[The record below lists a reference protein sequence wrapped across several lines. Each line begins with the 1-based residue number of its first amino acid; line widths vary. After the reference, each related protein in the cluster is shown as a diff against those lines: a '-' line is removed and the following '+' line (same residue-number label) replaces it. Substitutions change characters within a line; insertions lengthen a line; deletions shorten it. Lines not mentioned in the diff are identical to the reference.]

1 MLAFCGQDS
10 CKLDKNGRIKF
21 SPRIIA
27 DFETACQGEVVLYC
41 LPEGAIAVY
50 PEDVYMQMR
59 RKEARPAEKAAD
71 SILFRRSMRRFG
83 ALSKSEKITGQGR
96 VTIPPAYK
104 NNAGLTDGCEVVI
117 VGVEIGVEIWS
128 LERWNKEMNAMN
140 DFIAKKHEQ
149 EIATDLN
156 MDG

>member
-27 DFETACQGEVVLYC
+27 DFKEACGGEVVIYC

-96 VTIPPAYK
+96 ITIPQAYK
-104 NNAGLTDGCEVVI
+104 NSAGLLDGSEVIV

-128 LERWNKEMNAMN
+128 LERWNEEMSTMN
-140 DFIAKKHEQ
+140 DFIAQKHEQ
-149 EIATDLN
+149 EIATDLDLSN
-156 MDG
+156 